1 MKPFGQFA
9 AFSAV
14 ENPWPEGSRKVHL
27 TFLRKDSIVSNIELQ
42 LQCYKLFVTVKMYYS
57 FTYT

>member
-27 TFLRKDSIVSNIELQ
+27 TFLRKDSIVSNIVTPVTMLQIILLQ
-42 LQCYKLFVTVKMYYS
+42 LNVL
-57 FTYT
+57 